1 MVPYWLYCVLM
12 GTMQGGPILA
22 TNLIVSELI
31 VISVLSDLQAAVAL
45 CCRTLLYNYIGY
57 GMLMR

>member
-45 CCRTLLYNYIGY
+45 
-57 GMLMR
+57 